1 MVWWPF
7 IVLAILL
14 LLLFYPVTLRA
25 DLIYGEGDWQGIVTL
40 HPFFGLKKPRLTLW
54 DSEAE
59 PKEEP
64 KSKKKK
70 GKKEEKIEAE
80 VEKEVKKS
88 EKKLPPKD
96 IILSFVDII
105 KDAGK
110 GIKRLR
116 VNLYFSYALEDPA
129 VMGYVTGAVYTAAGI
144 VMGDQRK
151 TRWRLGIYPNWQYFQ
166 TMVHCKVKIT
176 LCIFD
181 IFYAFGGI
189 LIRTVKVLLQIIRR
203 K

>member
-14 LLLFYPVTLRA
+14 FLLFYPITLRA
-25 DLIYGEGDWQGIVTL
+25 DLSYSREDWQGLVTL
-40 HPFFGLKKPRLTLW
+40 HPFFGLKKPRFILW
-54 DSEAE
+54 DSQAD
-59 PKEEP
+59 PKEEQKP
-64 KSKKKK
+64 KEKKA
-70 GKKEEKIEAE
+70 KKEAE
-80 VEKEVKKS
+80 TETEVKESK
-88 EKKLPPKD
+88 KKLPPKD
-96 IILSFVDII
+96 IIMSFVDII

-116 VNLYFSYALEDPA
+116 VNLQLSYALEDPA
-129 VMGYVTGAVYTAAGI
+129 AMGYLTGAVYTAAGI

-151 TRWRLGIYPNWQYFQ
+151 TRWRLGIYPNWQCFH
-166 TMVHCKVKIT
+166 TMVHCKAQIT

-189 LIRTVKVLLQIIRR
+189 LVKTVKVLLQIIRR